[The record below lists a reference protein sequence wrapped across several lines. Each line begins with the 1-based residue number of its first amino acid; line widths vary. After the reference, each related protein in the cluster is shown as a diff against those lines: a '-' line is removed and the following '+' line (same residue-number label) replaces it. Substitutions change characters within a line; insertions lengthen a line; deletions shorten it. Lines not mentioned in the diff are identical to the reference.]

1 MFLLGSNGSG
11 SKELT
16 TIKNGIKSRNIDASS
31 GTGQE
36 SVPVIPPTMN
46 DIYADLMAL
55 VLGRRSDKTPTGF
68 EKVIIKTEH
77 DDSNPSLADLMD
89 VKLR

>member
-1 MFLLGSNGSG
+1 MHHHDSNGSG

-16 TIKNGIKSRNIDASS
+16 TIKNGKSRSMDASS
-31 GTGQE
+31 GTAQD

-68 EKVIIKTEH
+68 DKVIIKTEH

-89 VKLR
+89 LKLR